1 MKVVPFLVVVAMA
14 EVRIAIVLEVSTWI
28 MTRALAYNAS
38 GTGSIP
44 AAATTQIIPSGVSR

>member
-1 MKVVPFLVVVAMA
+1 MKAVPFLVVVAMA
-14 EVRIAIVLEVSTWI
+14 EVRIAIVLKVKTWI
-28 MTRALAYNAS
+28 LTRVLAYNAS